1 VLRDL
6 QACLGLK
13 GHLDLRELVATLDQ
27 RVTMVLL
34 VLLDSLD
41 LLGSFP
47 SFHLIFFSSAMLLSN
62 QLDPK
67 ERFEEIMETAQLS
80 RGHSRTAM
88 WT

>member
-13 GHLDLRELVATLDQ
+13 GHLDLKEPVGTLDQ
-27 RVTMVLL
+27 RVTMGLL

-47 SFHLIFFSSAMLLSN
+47 FFHLIFSSSAMLLSN
-62 QLDPK
+62 QTDPK
-67 ERFEEIMETAQLS
+67 GRFEGITETAQLS

>member
-6 QACLGLK
+6 QACLVLK
-13 GHLDLRELVATLDQ
+13 GHLDQREPVETLDQ
-27 RVTMVLL
+27 RVTMGLL

-47 SFHLIFFSSAMLLSN
+47 SFHLIFSSNAMLLSN
-62 QLDPK
+62 QTDPK
-67 ERFEEIMETAQLS
+67 GKFVEIMETAQLS

>member
-1 VLRDL
+1 MLRDL

-13 GHLDLRELVATLDQ
+13 GHLDLKEPVGTLDQ
-27 RVTMVLL
+27 RVTMGLL
-34 VLLDSLD
+34 VLPDSLD

-47 SFHLIFFSSAMLLSN
+47 FFHLIFSSSAMLLSN
-62 QLDPK
+62 QPDPK
-67 ERFEEIMETAQLS
+67 GRFEGITETAQLS

>member
-13 GHLDLRELVATLDQ
+13 GHLDLREPVGTLDQ
-27 RVTMVLL
+27 RVIMDLL
-34 VLLDSLD
+34 VLPDNLD

-47 SFHLIFFSSAMLLSN
+47 SFHLIFSSSAMLLSN
-62 QLDPK
+62 QPDPK
-67 ERFEEIMETAQLS
+67 GKFEEIMETAQLS

>member
-1 VLRDL
+1 M
-6 QACLGLK
+6 K
-13 GHLDLRELVATLDQ
+13 GHLDLREPVETPDQ
-27 RVTMVLL
+27 RVTMGLL

-47 SFHLIFFSSAMLLSN
+47 SFHLIFSSSAMLLSN
-62 QLDPK
+62 QTDPK
-67 ERFEEIMETAQLS
+67 ERFEEITETGQLS

>member
-13 GHLDLRELVATLDQ
+13 GHLDLREPVETLDQ
-27 RVTMVLL
+27 RVTMDPL
-34 VLLDSLD
+34 VLPDSLD

-47 SFHLIFFSSAMLLSN
+47 SFHLIFSSSAMLLSN
-62 QLDPK
+62 QTDPK
-67 ERFEEIMETAQLS
+67 GRFEEITETVQLS
-80 RGHSRTAM
+80 RGHSRTAT